1 MRGSDRVNAMA
12 KTILI
17 TPRGYAR
24 YGREAKGRLEALGY
38 EMDIN
43 ETGKPLSPETFA
55 AKAREAVGIIVGV
68 DECDRALLSQCKNL
82 RAIVK
87 FGVGTDNI
95 DLDAAK
101 EFGIAVGRCMGSNS
115 NSVAEYTVGVMFA
128 AARHLVA
135 SALDVRNGG
144 WNKMS
149 GYELLGKTVGIIGFG
164 NIGRHV
170 ARICSGIGMRTLAYD
185 AYDIPESALREHGTE
200 KRTVE
205 EILRESDFV
214 TVHVP
219 LTPETT
225 NLIAAAQ
232 FDSMKPTAVL
242 INAARGGIVNE
253 RDLLEALKN
262 RKIYAAAADVF
273 TSEPPAA
280 DEWVQELLH
289 LDNFILTSHIAARTP
304 EAEINTVNISTDV
317 MIGLLGK

>member
-1 MRGSDRVNAMA
+1 MA
-12 KTILI
+12 KKILV
-17 TPRGYAR
+17 TPRGYANF
-24 YGREAKGRLEALGY
+24 GQKAGKRLEALGY
-38 EMDIN
+38 EVDIN
-43 ETGKPLSPETFA
+43 RTGKALPPEVFA
-55 AKAREAVGIIVGV
+55 AKAKEAAGIIVGV
-68 DECDRALLSQCKNL
+68 DECGRALLSQCKDL
-82 RAIVK
+82 KAIVK

-101 EFGIAVGRCMGSNS
+101 KFGIAVGRCTGSNS

-128 AARHLVA
+128 AAKHIVA
-135 SALDVRNGG
+135 SAINVRNGG
-144 WNKMS
+144 WDKLT

-164 NIGRHV
+164 NIGKNV
-170 ARICSGIGMRTLAYD
+170 ARICSGIGMKTLAYD
-185 AYDIPESALREHGTE
+185 VFDIPEAALQAYGTE

-225 NLIAAAQ
+225 NMIAAEQ
-232 FDSMKPTAVL
+232 FGMMKRTAVL

-253 RDLLEALKN
+253 RDLLDALKS

-289 LDNFILTSHIAARTP
+289 LDNFILTSHIAARTE
-304 EAEINTVNISTDV
+304 EAEINTVNMSTDV
-317 MIGLLGK
+317 MIDLLNK